1 MLKFNNF
8 YLANEGTS
16 KLNTHL
22 EHLEDEL
29 LNFGNA
35 GVDRAVNFITGL
47 MSALEGH
54 SDKAYNVTTK
64 WDGAPAIVCGTD
76 PMDGKFF
83 VGTKSAGNKNK
94 PVRIKMI
101 NVDDGSGDEKFAGMP
116 YHKRPF
122 AGKKMKD
129 IDFWYND
136 KPELKKKIEYS
147 WKYLRHLNIKDFMLQ
162 GDLMWTPGTLTQVNI
177 PDAMNNPREY
187 IKFRANTITYAIP
200 ADSKLAAKMLKA
212 KIGIVFHTLYFGTD
226 WDDIQTDYN
235 FDKEIFQLEDQG
247 DLDAAGILYK
257 GVWFDDA
264 KIKDISGQ
272 VNLTQRELQDL
283 SGKVNQVISLHRRAG
298 DVYKFMST
306 GACKDL
312 AAELK
317 VNINAVLRQKQAFT
331 QDPVMFAEEFLT
343 WYLNRGETTIVKR
356 KTEAGQTKRRNELQ
370 TCVDF
375 VRQHWDDL
383 QKFYSMY
390 LLIIEVK
397 LALMDK
403 LKRLR
408 TLTDTFKETGDGT
421 FEVTE
426 PEGYVA
432 VDHHGSAVKIVD
444 RLEFAVANFQ
454 PKNFG

>member
-1 MLKFNNF
+1 
-8 YLANEGTS
+8 
-16 KLNTHL
+16 
-22 EHLEDEL
+22 
-29 LNFGNA
+29 
-35 GVDRAVNFITGL
+35 
-47 MSALEGH
+47 
-54 SDKAYNVTTK
+54 
-64 WDGAPAIVCGTD
+64 
-76 PMDGKFF
+76 MDGKFF

-101 NVDDGSGDEKFAGMP
+101 DLDDGSGDPKFAGL
-116 YHKRPF
+116 PF
-122 AGKKMKD
+122 RANKFSGKKIKD

-136 KPELKKKIEYS
+136 KPELKQKIEYA
-147 WKYLRHLNIKDFMLQ
+147 WQYLRHLNIEDFMLQ
-162 GDLMWTPGTLTQVNI
+162 GDLMWTPGTLRQVDI
-177 PDAMNNPREY
+177 PDALGNSREY

-226 WDDIQTDYN
+226 WNDIKTNYN
-235 FDKEIFQLEDQG
+235 FDKEIFQLTDQG
-247 DLDAAGILYK
+247 DPEAPGVLYK

-272 VNLTQRELQDL
+272 VNLTKAELQDL
-283 SGKVNQVISLHRRAG
+283 TGKINQVSNLHRRSG
-298 DVYKFMST
+298 DVYRFMST

-317 VNINAVLRQKQAFT
+317 VNINAVLREKQAFT
-331 QDPVMFAEEFLT
+331 QDPSVFAEEFLT
-343 WYLNRGETTIVKR
+343 WYLQRGETAIVR
-356 KTEAGQTKRRNELQ
+356 LKTEAGQTKKRNELQ
-370 TCVDF
+370 ACVGF

-390 LLIIEVK
+390 LLIIEIK
-397 LALMDK
+397 LALMSK

-408 TLTDTFKETGDGT
+408 TLTDTFTETGDGT